1 MLFKDLLP
9 DTFIILDTEYT
20 SWKGSQERNWS
31 KKNEYKE
38 LVQIAAIKIKKTQ
51 KTLKLVKKLN
61 IYVKPK
67 KNPQLSDYFIN
78 LTNISQE
85 MIDEKGIKFKEAMKK
100 IYKFCRNNKNEKY
113 PVLSYGNDYGIIKE
127 NLKLNSINKKS
138 RYYKWEKCFYDV
150 RFFFDLFTDSSKYT
164 SGTIYK
170 AFNIKPNTKESVH
183 NASWD
188 CISIYISLKYIFN
201 KQINK

>member
-31 KKNEYKE
+31 KENEYKE

-51 KTLKLVKKLN
+51 KTLKLVKKIN

-85 MIDEKGIKFKEAMKK
+85 TIDKKGIKFKEAMKK
-100 IYKFCRNNKNEKY
+100 IYIFCRNNKNEKY
-113 PVLSYGNDYGIIKE
+113 PI
-127 NLKLNSINKKS
+127 
-138 RYYKWEKCFYDV
+138 
-150 RFFFDLFTDSSKYT
+150 
-164 SGTIYK
+164 
-170 AFNIKPNTKESVH
+170 
-183 NASWD
+183 
-188 CISIYISLKYIFN
+188 
-201 KQINK
+201 